1 VLRKLACPARALEWE
16 QIMDTNRAYIG
27 AAILIGIVI
36 FSNLI
41 LYGMAR
47 SISRNMKNV
56 NYMKTMQN
64 LMRNPLKKQD
74 APLEELRKKWKNW
87 NQKRKKTNTK
97 TFYIKC

>member
-1 VLRKLACPARALEWE
+1 M
-16 QIMDTNRAYIG
+16 MDTNRAYIG

-41 LYGMAR
+41 LYGIAR
-47 SISRNMKNV
+47 SISRNTSNI

-74 APLEELRKKWKNW
+74 APLEELRKKVEELES
-87 NQKRKKTNTK
+87 KKKENEP
-97 TFYIKC
+97 

>member
-1 VLRKLACPARALEWE
+1 
-16 QIMDTNRAYIG
+16 MDTNRAYIG

-64 LMRNPLKKQD
+64 LMRNPLEKED
-74 APLEELRKKWKNW
+74 ASLDELRKRV
-87 NQKRKKTNTK
+87 QELESKKKENDP
-97 TFYIKC
+97 